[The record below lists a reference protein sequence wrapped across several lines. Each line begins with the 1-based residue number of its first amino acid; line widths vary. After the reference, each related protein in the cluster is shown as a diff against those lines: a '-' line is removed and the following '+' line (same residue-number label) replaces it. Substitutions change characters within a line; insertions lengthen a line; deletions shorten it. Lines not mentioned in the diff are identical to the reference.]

1 MATAGIIVDDK
12 LYVLIGGVKFTH
24 ITSCSLTVG
33 SETIDVT
40 SYDSSRKKNIVPGD
54 TNWSVSLEAHYAM
67 DATEG
72 GDEAI
77 TDLAAGTAQVIL
89 ISSAVSGDTTYT
101 GSGYIT
107 NVTINSSK
115 GSSTTLSISYEGTGT
130 LTAGTVS

>member
-1 MATAGIIVDDK
+1 MEAFRICA
-12 LYVLIGGVKFTH
+12 
-24 ITSCSLTVG
+24 SRA
-33 SETIDVT
+33 
-40 SYDSSRKKNIVPGD
+40 SSRILQP
-54 TNWSVSLEAHYAM
+54 TNSLEAHYAM